1 MSHGIVMDYDL
12 STSIP
17 CHCIPSHSI
26 TTHKSNRTLIE
37 IVRLATLCRKGK
49 NVSQSGSQAIRKNQM
64 PSHDNFIEFNYNFHT
79 WVWVVQILS
88 WATGFRMADT
98 YVWATQMH
106 LVILADF
113 MDVFDGQNQRKMSG
127 VKCHRVMRIH
137 TARGVQKLIEIFG
150 QLVKF

>member
-17 CHCIPSHSI
+17 CHSIPSHSI
-26 TTHKSNRTLIE
+26 TTHKSNRMLIE

-49 NVSQSGSQAIRKNQM
+49 NVSQSGRQAIRKNQM

-79 WVWVVQILS
+79 WVWDVQILS

-98 YVWATQMH
+98 YICMSHANASGHISWFYGRVWWPEPAKDEWCEVPSSDAHSHSEGSSKT
-106 LVILADF
+106 
-113 MDVFDGQNQRKMSG
+113 
-127 VKCHRVMRIH
+127 HRNLW
-137 TARGVQKLIEIFG
+137 TTS
-150 QLVKF
+150 